1 MHYNKK
7 IEYFYECLISF
18 LVIYPYPQFSLLWS
32 FFFLLSKT
40 FECQWVQ
47 RKCSYCEQI
56 KFCKLGFPCAVK
68 RVSYDSRKNE
78 NQSMEM
84 SPLRKWCRDESCRAS
99 FLCRSSCSCL
109 TFVSFPGQSIKLEF
123 PFLKVDHWNQDF
135 FYSQSKG
142 IKLSPFTI
150 FSFPMQKL
158 TIRNF
163 FDLH

>member
-1 MHYNKK
+1 MFNFFLGHLYLP
-7 IEYFYECLISF
+7 LIF
-18 LVIYPYPQFSLLWS
+18 FSLVF

-40 FECQWVQ
+40 FECQWDQ

-56 KFCKLGFPCAVK
+56 KFYKRGFLCAVK
-68 RVSYDSRKNE
+68 RGSYDWRRNE

-84 SPLRKWCRDESCRAS
+84 SPLRKWCLDESCRAS
-99 FLCRSSCSCL
+99 FLCRFSCSCL
-109 TFVSFPGQSIKLEF
+109 TFLSFPGQSIKFEF
-123 PFLKVDHWNQDF
+123 PFLKVDHWNQNF

-150 FSFPMQKL
+150 FYFPMQKL

-163 FDLH
+163 FDLHYSVGK